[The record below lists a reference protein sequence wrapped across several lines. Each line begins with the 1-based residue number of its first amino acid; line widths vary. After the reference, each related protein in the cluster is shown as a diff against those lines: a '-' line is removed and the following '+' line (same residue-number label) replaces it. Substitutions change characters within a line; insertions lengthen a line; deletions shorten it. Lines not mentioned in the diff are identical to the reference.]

1 MRQRVTMVIST
12 LLNPSL
18 LIADEVTSAL
28 DVSTQ
33 RAVGEMLMEFR
44 DRGFVKSMIVITHDL
59 SILAQIADSILIM
72 YAGKLAEKAAA
83 ATIIDKPLHPYTQ
96 RLLASLP
103 EVGVRYEDAALTGI
117 PGRPPSLLNPP
128 SGCRFRERCPLAFD
142 KCAEDPP
149 FIELRPGHH
158 VACWKA
164 AEDVGSEGVAP
175 GPGGRRMSMLE
186 IDKLS
191 KVYKSGT
198 FGSGMK
204 PALRQVSFDIDQGE
218 VVSLIGESGSG
229 KSTLG
234 KIILHLISAS
244 AGRVLFNGADVT
256 QLRQNQL
263 HDYYRNV
270 QGVFQDPFSSYN
282 PLYKADRVLE
292 LVRQEYFD
300 QLSQQEWD
308 AKVQGALETV
318 ALNPADVLN
327 KFPHQLSGGQ
337 QQRLLVARAL
347 LLDVKLL
354 IADEIISM
362 LDASTRVDVLNML
375 VGLKRK
381 GLAVLFITHDLSL
394 GNYISD
400 RTVILRY
407 GAVVE
412 MGATEKVFGNP
423 QHSYTKHLLTAVPQL
438 HRKWQ
443 AADEDRH
450 LADGVANG
458 SAATAHGAQTSTFG
472 AAAPALAAPSARYSK
487 SPSTR
492 STPLA
497 PAVALRLRAAA

>member
-1 MRQRVTMVIST
+1 M
-12 LLNPSL
+12 
-18 LIADEVTSAL
+18 
-28 DVSTQ
+28 
-33 RAVGEMLMEFR
+33 
-44 DRGFVKSMIVITHDL
+44 
-59 SILAQIADSILIM
+59 
-72 YAGKLAEKAAA
+72 
-83 ATIIDKPLHPYTQ
+83 
-96 RLLASLP
+96 
-103 EVGVRYEDAALTGI
+103 
-117 PGRPPSLLNPP
+117 
-128 SGCRFRERCPLAFD
+128 
-142 KCAEDPP
+142 
-149 FIELRPGHH
+149 
-158 VACWKA
+158 
-164 AEDVGSEGVAP
+164 
-175 GPGGRRMSMLE
+175 
-186 IDKLS
+186 
-191 KVYKSGT
+191 YKSGT

-244 AGRVLFNGADVT
+244 AGRVIFNGADVT
-256 QLRQNQL
+256 QLRQNQF

-300 QLSQQEWD
+300 QLSQEEWD
-308 AKVQGALETV
+308 AKVQAALETV

-443 AADEDRH
+443 AVDEDRH
-450 LADGVANG
+450 LAAGVANG
-458 SAATAHGAQTSTFG
+458 SAASAQG
-472 AAAPALAAPSARYSK
+472 RRRRPSALTLRPGGGERAGTPRA
-487 SPSTR
+487 PSTR
-492 STPLA
+492 STPPARRRRPA
-497 PAVALRLRAAA
+497 PAGA

>member
-1 MRQRVTMVIST
+1 
-12 LLNPSL
+12 
-18 LIADEVTSAL
+18 
-28 DVSTQ
+28 
-33 RAVGEMLMEFR
+33 
-44 DRGFVKSMIVITHDL
+44 
-59 SILAQIADSILIM
+59 
-72 YAGKLAEKAAA
+72 
-83 ATIIDKPLHPYTQ
+83 
-96 RLLASLP
+96 
-103 EVGVRYEDAALTGI
+103 
-117 PGRPPSLLNPP
+117 
-128 SGCRFRERCPLAFD
+128 
-142 KCAEDPP
+142 
-149 FIELRPGHH
+149 
-158 VACWKA
+158 
-164 AEDVGSEGVAP
+164 
-175 GPGGRRMSMLE
+175 MSMLQIE
-186 IDKLS
+186 KLS

-198 FGSGMK
+198 FGGGMK
-204 PALRQVSFDIDQGE
+204 PALRQVSFDMQKGE

-234 KIILHLISAS
+234 KIILRLVTAS
-244 AGRVLFNGADVT
+244 GGRVMFEGTNIIGLKKG
-256 QLRQNQL
+256 QL

-292 LVRQEYFD
+292 LVRQEYLGD
-300 QLSQQEWD
+300 LSAKEWD
-308 AKVQGALETV
+308 HKLHLALETV

-375 VGLKRK
+375 VDLKRK

-412 MGATEKVFGNP
+412 MGDTDKVFGNP

-438 HRKWQ
+438 HRKWHDADADR
-443 AADEDRH
+443 AA
-450 LADGVANG
+450 ANG
-458 SAATAHGAQTSTFG
+458 SSGHGAQLSTGYG
-472 AAAPALAAPSARYSK
+472 AAAVAEDRQAQRYSK
-487 SPSTR
+487 SPLN
-492 STPLA
+492 PLKTATAA
-497 PAVALRLRAAA
+497 PETGQAGGPRPSLMDLPNQSWQSRFHLGGGPSMAAVMAANAPPELVPFEEGHLVAVEE